1 MKGINR
7 INEILIGKGPSV
19 GERPA
24 EGTFELRPREKE
36 WPLEELEERQSR
48 QRCTETQGWK
58 ALEHQGEK
66 PWRGSSEENDSGGV
80 RGRHSLGC

>member
-36 WPLEELEERQSR
+36 WPLEELEEGQSR
-48 QRCTETQGWK
+48 QRACRDT
-58 ALEHQGEK
+58 
-66 PWRGSSEENDSGGV
+66 GV
-80 RGRHSLGC
+80 EGLGASAREAVAREQ